1 MLTYDLISGKSV
13 TGTLHWATRR
23 LSTSLPSYSPPSRLP
38 HSDPNMLLPGPPLN
52 RSLISGAPSD
62 TSVPVAHSTVMFGDN
77 ESVVNTAS
85 MPFSKLNKRHNVVH
99 HKTRS
104 CIAAN
109 ILRFIHTPGIFNPA
123 DILSK
128 HWDAPSVWKI
138 LRPILFTEG
147 DDDDIPPITAQGLR
161 KAHHRC

>member
-1 MLTYDLISGKSV
+1 
-13 TGTLHWATRR
+13 
-23 LSTSLPSYSPPSRLP
+23 
-38 HSDPNMLLPGPPLN
+38 
-52 RSLISGAPSD
+52 
-62 TSVPVAHSTVMFGDN
+62 MFGDN

-85 MPFSKLNKRHNVVH
+85 MPFSKLNKRHNALSY

-109 ILRFIHTPGIFNPA
+109 ILRFIHTLESSTQLTF
-123 DILSK
+123 SK

-147 DDDDIPPITAQGLR
+147 DDDDIPPITAL
-161 KAHHRC
+161 KAYVKLITDAKQSL

>member
-1 MLTYDLISGKSV
+1 MILSV
-13 TGTLHWATRR
+13 ENQLLVPYIGPTRR
-23 LSTSLPSYSPPSRLP
+23 LSTSLPLQSTVETATFGSEYVAARTSSEQIIDLRCTFRYLEY
-38 HSDPNMLLPGPPLN
+38 LLPTLLLCLVTTN
-52 RSLISGAPSD
+52 QLS
-62 TSVPVAHSTVMFGDN
+62 
-77 ESVVNTAS
+77 TAS
-85 MPFSKLNKRHNVVH
+85 MPFSKLNKRHNALS

-138 LRPILFTEG
+138 LRSYSPREMTTTSSYHG
-147 DDDDIPPITAQGLR
+147 SQGLR